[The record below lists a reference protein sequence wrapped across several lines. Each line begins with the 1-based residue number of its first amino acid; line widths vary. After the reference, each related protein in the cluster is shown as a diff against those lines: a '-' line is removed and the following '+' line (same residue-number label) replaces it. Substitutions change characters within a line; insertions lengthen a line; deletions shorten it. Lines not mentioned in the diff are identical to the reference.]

1 MQIPRFARDD
11 NLVLSDSE
19 RSHMDELS
27 CRILQTFDELGRDTL
42 DLHALREFAG
52 GSDPARRDAV
62 VGAAEMLERIGYL
75 EPSGEADFYRRTEDG
90 RLAVAGPLDV
100 TLYSRPKCKLCDDA
114 REAVAPILREFGGS
128 LREVNIDED
137 KELRELYTNDV
148 PVIFVGAKEFAR
160 HHVDTA
166 KFRAALERAKK

>member
-1 MQIPRFARDD
+1 
-11 NLVLSDSE
+11 
-19 RSHMDELS
+19 MDELS
-27 CRILQTFDELGRDTL
+27 YRILQTFDDLGRETL

-52 GSDPARRDAV
+52 GNDPARRDAV

-100 TLYSRPKCKLCDDA
+100 TLYSRPKCKLCDEA
-114 REAVAPILREFGGS
+114 RAAITPILREFGGN

-137 KELRELYTNDV
+137 QELRELYTNDV
-148 PVIFVGAKEFAR
+148 PVIFLGTREFAR
-160 HHVDTA
+160 HRVDTV
-166 KFRAALERAKK
+166 KFRQALEKAEK